1 MTAAFD
7 QQELRRKFNPEGST
21 LRLMQM
27 RMLELLLVVDGI
39 CRKHGL
45 RYWLAGGTMLG
56 AVRHKGFIP
65 WDDDL
70 DIEMLKEDYDR
81 LIVILQHELPD
92 TLAIQCMETDPNYF
106 FQYAKLRDRRSTIN
120 EINRYDRMWKERGI
134 FIDIFPVEK
143 TSRFLHR
150 LSNDTIGHIYSIL
163 KNPRLT
169 DDAASRKVRR
179 LLWLNT
185 RIIYPAMR
193 LINSILPI
201 SYYDDALGIPYY
213 VKRYPER
220 IFPLKE
226 LEFEGHMFPVMGDYH
241 EQLTAQYGNYM
252 ELPGNP
258 GSEYHA
264 DDIVINQ

>member
-27 RMLELLLVVDGI
+27 RMLELLLVVDRI
-39 CRKHGL
+39 CRRHGL

-81 LIVILQHELPD
+81 LIVILQDELPD

-120 EINRYDRMWKERGI
+120 EITPYDRMWKERGI
-134 FIDIFPVEK
+134 FIDIFPIEK
-143 TSRFLHR
+143 TSRLLHR
-150 LSNDTIGHIYSIL
+150 LSNITMGHTYTIL
-163 KNPRLT
+163 KKTGLT
-169 DDAASRKVRR
+169 DAVASRKVRR

-185 RIIYPAMR
+185 KAIYPIIR
-193 LINSILPI
+193 LVNTILCK
-201 SYYDDALGIPYY
+201 ALSRAHLSPQRAGIRGAHFP
-213 VKRYPER
+213 RYGRLPPATYR
-220 IFPLKE
+220 T
-226 LEFEGHMFPVMGDYH
+226 VW
-241 EQLTAQYGNYM
+241 QLHATAQ
-252 ELPGNP
+252 
-258 GSEYHA
+258 
-264 DDIVINQ
+264 

>member
-27 RMLELLLVVDGI
+27 RMLELLLVVDRI
-39 CRKHGL
+39 CRRHGL

-81 LIVILQHELPD
+81 LIVILQDELPD
-92 TLAIQCMETDPNYF
+92 TLAIQCMETDSNYF
-106 FQYAKLRDRRSTIN
+106 FQYAKLRDRRSIIN
-120 EINRYDRMWKERGI
+120 EITPYDRMWKERGI
-134 FIDIFPVEK
+134 FIDIFPIEK
-143 TSRFLHR
+143 TSRLLHR
-150 LSNDTIGHIYSIL
+150 LSNITMGHTYTIL
-163 KNPRLT
+163 KKTGLT
-169 DDAASRKVRR
+169 DAVASRRVRR

-185 RIIYPAMR
+185 KVIYPVIR
-193 LINSILPI
+193 LVNKILPI

-226 LEFEGHMFPVMGDYH
+226 LEFEGHTFPVMGDYYQ
-241 EQLTAQYGNYM
+241 QLTAQYGNYM
-252 ELPGNP
+252 QLPSNP
-258 GSEYHA
+258 GSEHHA
-264 DDIVINQ
+264 DSIVINP